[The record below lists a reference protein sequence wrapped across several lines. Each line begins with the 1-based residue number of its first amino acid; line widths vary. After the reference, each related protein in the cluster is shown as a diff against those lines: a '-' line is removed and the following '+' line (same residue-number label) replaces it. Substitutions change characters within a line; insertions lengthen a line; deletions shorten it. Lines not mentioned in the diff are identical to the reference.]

1 MKRNSGQNL
10 LQNIEKMHRTNSEL
24 FWDMLKRLKSN
35 TFENKNLNE
44 NSLSAQSL
52 TKHYKDLLQRSLVV
66 DIGEVRKEPD
76 SSVFVNYQFH
86 QLL

>member
-10 LQNIEKMHRTNSEL
+10 LQNIEKMHSTNSEL